1 MYEEYYITLP
11 GGFRLPV
18 TLIKETVLDAELQS
32 VALEPEAAAQR
43 LEIYGQKYLRDQ
55 MISGSII
62 SGERTILEEDGLLVL
77 KGEYLC
83 TEMIG
88 RSRQEKI
95 GE

>member
-32 VALEPEAAAQR
+32 VAQEPEAAAQR
-43 LEIYGQKYLRDQ
+43 LETYGQKYLRDQ

-62 SGERTILEEDGLLVL
+62 GGERTILEEDGLLVM

-88 RSRQEKI
+88 RSRQERI